1 MTESIISSAVGTM
14 PAAIIAETAS
24 DALSMSEKAA
34 SQTRTASGV
43 RSSLTQAEVTMPSV
57 PSLPTSAAVRSYPA
71 SSTSVVKTS
80 PRSSTISNASTWL
93 TVVPYERQCGPP
105 AFVAMLPPI
114 VELRC
119 DAGSGA

>member
-1 MTESIISSAVGTM
+1 M
-14 PAAIIAETAS
+14 PAPMIPETAS
-24 DALSMSEKAA
+24 EALSISGNAA

-43 RSSLTQAEVTMPSV
+43 RSSFTHADVTMPNV

-80 PRSSTISNASTWL
+80 PRSSTISSASTWF

-105 AFVAMLPPI
+105 AFVAMFPPI

-119 DAGSGA
+119 EAGSGA